1 MEVTVHGTHAP
12 ALVALS
18 ILIAIVASYAALD
31 LGGRIRAG
39 AGRAQY
45 AWLLTAA
52 IAMGGGIWSMHFVAM
67 LAFHLPGVPVSYHWG
82 VTLLSLFCAIAVT
95 GIGFFAARGR
105 EVSALLASGVF
116 MGFGI
121 VSMHYI
127 GMAAMVMPARLWH
140 APTYVTLSVLIAVG
154 AACIAIRLAFSETDF
169 RQKIIAA
176 LFMGVAISG
185 MHYTAMHGTNFQIG
199 GDIHPEAPTAGLDQV
214 YLAVSV
220 SAVTFSILILALVA
234 AAQDRGNVARA
245 HRDAERESFKKV
257 VEASPSGILVVN
269 GDGIITLVNAQL
281 EAQFGY
287 GRNELIGQ
295 PVEQLIPGH
304 LGAKHV
310 GLRRAYSRAPTTR
323 MMGVGRDL
331 HGLRKDGSEFPVEI
345 GLNAIDAETTLA
357 TIVDI
362 TERKKAE
369 HRQELLTREIF
380 HRTRNLL
387 AIVQAIASRSM
398 LGHRS
403 ADEERAIFL
412 SRLASL
418 SRSDRRLVEADDEGV
433 ALIEL
438 MVDETEGFSGQIK
451 LDIDRGIRLPAN
463 QTRDFALIVHEL
475 VTNAAKYGALK
486 TKDGSVRVTARREG
500 GANGNT
506 RIRFSWEERGGPPVK
521 KPTSQGFGLSLFDMV
536 ARGMAGK
543 ATTHFDPAGL
553 RCEMVA
559 EIESERRAP
568 SISPID

>member
-1 MEVTVHGTHAP
+1 MQATVHGTHEP
-12 ALVALS
+12 ALVVLS
-18 ILIAIVASYAALD
+18 ILIAIVASYTALD

-67 LAFHLPGVPVSYHWG
+67 LAFRLPGVSVSYHWG
-82 VTLLSLFCAIAVT
+82 LTLLSLFCAMAVT
-95 GIGFFAARGR
+95 GIGFLAARGR

-116 MGFGI
+116 MGLGI

-127 GMAAMVMPARLWH
+127 GMAAMVMPARLTH
-140 APTYVTLSVLIAVG
+140 TPTFVALSVIIAVG
-154 AACIAIRLAFSETDF
+154 AACIAIQLAFSETDL
-169 RQKIIAA
+169 RQRIIAA
-176 LFMGVAISG
+176 LVMGLAIAG
-185 MHYTAMHGTNFQIG
+185 MHYTAMHGAHFDVG
-199 GDIHPEAPTAGLDQV
+199 GGTHAEPAATGFDQV

-220 SAVTFSILILALVA
+220 AAVTFSILILALVA

-245 HRDAERESFKKV
+245 QRDAERESFKKV
-257 VEASPSGILVVN
+257 VEASPSGMLVIAN
-269 GDGIITLVNAQL
+269 GGTITLANAQL

-287 GRNELIGQ
+287 TRAELIGQ
-295 PVEQLIPGH
+295 PVELLIPRH
-304 LGAKHV
+304 VAAKHV
-310 GLRRAYSRAPTTR
+310 GLRTEYSRAPTTR

-369 HRQELLTREIF
+369 QRQEVLTREIF

-398 LGHRS
+398 LGNRP
-403 ADEERAIFL
+403 AGEERDIFL
-412 SRLASL
+412 ARLASL
-418 SRSDRRLVEADDEGV
+418 SRSDRRLVEANDEGV

-438 MVDETEGFSGQIK
+438 LVDETEGFPGQIK
-451 LDIDRGIRLPAN
+451 LDIDYGIRLPAN

-486 TKDGSVRVTARREG
+486 TKDGSVRVTAHRQAG
-500 GANGNT
+500 SS
-506 RIRFSWEERGGPPVK
+506 IRFCWQEHGGPAVQP
-521 KPTSQGFGLSLFDMV
+521 PTSQGFGLSLFDMV
-536 ARGMAGK
+536 ASGMAGK

-553 RCEMVA
+553 RCEMVVELEA
-559 EIESERRAP
+559 DRTRAL
-568 SISPID
+568 